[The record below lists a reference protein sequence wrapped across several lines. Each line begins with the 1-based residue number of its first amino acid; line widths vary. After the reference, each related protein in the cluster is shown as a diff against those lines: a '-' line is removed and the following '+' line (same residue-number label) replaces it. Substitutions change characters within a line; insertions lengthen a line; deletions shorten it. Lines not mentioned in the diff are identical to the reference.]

1 MAARTI
7 ATTDT
12 LETFRTQFNAL
23 SETDFGDIATLDNAI
38 SATSVIGAVNE
49 LYSSIA
55 GSLAINITDG
65 SNTQSVSNAQTIT
78 FAGAAN
84 QIVPTVSATDT
95 VTYALRDD
103 VTIAGEFT
111 ASGTGAH
118 TLGSISFTGS
128 TIASSG
134 ATVTVDDNLS
144 LSAGKTLTAGT
155 ITAGSLSIDETS
167 GYPRISSTRGDD
179 LLVLDAIPVLQGSSM
194 IFEGDTADDFET
206 TLSVVD
212 PTADRIIT
220 IPDETGT
227 LVSTGSSGV
236 VTGTIIALD
245 TVAEANMANDAI
257 GQDQLKS
264 VVTLQVINS
273 TGTVLKTMYAAGA

>member
-7 ATTDT
+7 SATQT
-12 LETFRTQFNAL
+12 LEDFRTQFNAL
-23 SETDFGDIATLDNAI
+23 SSQDFGDIATLSGAI
-38 SATSVIGAVNE
+38 SATSIVGAVNE
-49 LYSSIA
+49 LQSQIA

-95 VTYALRDD
+95 VTYALRDN
-103 VTIAGEFT
+103 VTIAGNFT
-111 ASGTGAH
+111 ASGSGTH
-118 TLGSISFTGS
+118 TLGSITFASS

-144 LSAGKTLTAGT
+144 LSAGKTLTADNISSSQTFVDFGAKD
-155 ITAGSLSIDETS
+155 IVTS
-167 GYPRISSTRGDD
+167 GFFYTSAGPTEAGI
-179 LLVLDAIPVLQGSSM
+179 VFEGSSQ
-194 IFEGDTADDFET
+194 DDFET
-206 TLSVVD
+206 LIKAVE
-212 PTADRIIT
+212 PTADRTIT
-220 IPDETGT
+220 IPNETGT
-227 LVSTGSSGV
+227 IVTSGSSAV
-236 VTGTIIALD
+236 VTGAMIAAD

-264 VVTLQVINS
+264 VVTLQILNS
-273 TGTVLKTMYAAGA
+273 GGTVVKTLFGAGA

>member
-7 ATTDT
+7 SATQT
-12 LETFRTQFNAL
+12 LEDFRTEFNAL
-23 SETDFGDIATLDNAI
+23 SSQDFGDIATLSGAI
-38 SATSVIGAVNE
+38 SATSIVGAVNE
-49 LYSSIA
+49 LQSQIA

-95 VTYALRDD
+95 VTYALRDN
-103 VTIAGEFT
+103 VTIAGNFT
-111 ASGTGAH
+111 ASGSGTH
-118 TLGSISFTGS
+118 TLGSITFASS

-144 LSAGKTLTAGT
+144 LSAGKTLTADNISSSQTFVDFGAKD
-155 ITAGSLSIDETS
+155 IVTS
-167 GYPRISSTRGDD
+167 GFFYTSAGPTEAGI
-179 LLVLDAIPVLQGSSM
+179 VFEGSSQ
-194 IFEGDTADDFET
+194 DDFET
-206 TLSVVD
+206 LIKAVE
-212 PTADRIIT
+212 PTADRTIT
-220 IPDETGT
+220 IPNETGT
-227 LVSTGSSGV
+227 IVTTGSSAV
-236 VTGTIIALD
+236 VTGTMIAAD

-264 VVTLQVINS
+264 VVTLQILNS
-273 TGTVLKTMYAAGA
+273 GGTVVKTLFGAGA

>member
-23 SETDFGDIATLDNAI
+23 SETDFGDIATLDNAL

-49 LYSSIA
+49 LYSAIA
-55 GSLAINITDG
+55 GSLSFNITDG
-65 SNTQSVSNAQTIT
+65 SNTQTIANAQTIT
-78 FAGAAN
+78 ISGTAN
-84 QIVPTVSATDT
+84 QVTAVVSATDT
-95 VTYALRDD
+95 LTLGLASNITVSGTTHALG
-103 VTIAGEFT
+103 TIAI
-111 ASGTGAH
+111 SGNN
-118 TLGSISFTGS
+118 IS
-128 TIASSG
+128 SSNS
-134 ATVTVDDNLS
+134 ATVTIDDNLS
-144 LSAGKTLTAGT
+144 LSAGKTFTAGT
-155 ITAGSLSIDETS
+155 ITAGLLTIDETL
-167 GYPRISSTRGDD
+167 GFPRISSTRGDD

-227 LVSTGSSGV
+227 LVSTGSSRV

-264 VVTLQVINS
+264 VVTLQIINS
-273 TGTVLKTMYAAGA
+273 TGTVVKTMYAAGA

>member
-7 ATTDT
+7 SATQT
-12 LETFRTQFNAL
+12 LEDFRTQFNAL
-23 SETDFGDIATLDNAI
+23 SSQDFGDIATLSGAI
-38 SATSVIGAVNE
+38 SATSIVGAVNE
-49 LYSSIA
+49 LQSQIA

-95 VTYALRDD
+95 VTYALRDN
-103 VTIAGEFT
+103 VTIAGNFT
-111 ASGTGAH
+111 ASGSGTH
-118 TLGSISFTGS
+118 TLGSITFASS

-144 LSAGKTLTAGT
+144 LSAGKTLTADNISSSQTFVDFGAKD
-155 ITAGSLSIDETS
+155 IVTS
-167 GYPRISSTRGDD
+167 GFFYTSAGPTEAGI
-179 LLVLDAIPVLQGSSM
+179 VFEGSSQ
-194 IFEGDTADDFET
+194 DDFET
-206 TLSVVD
+206 LIKAVE
-212 PTADRIIT
+212 PTADRTIT
-220 IPDETGT
+220 IPNETGT
-227 LVSTGSSGV
+227 IVTTGSSAV
-236 VTGTIIALD
+236 VTGTMIAAD

-264 VVTLQVINS
+264 VVTLQILNS
-273 TGTVLKTMYAAGA
+273 GGTVVKTLFGAGA

>member
-1 MAARTI
+1 MAVRTI
-7 ATTDT
+7 SATQT
-12 LETFRTQFNAL
+12 LEDFRTEFNAL
-23 SETDFGDIATLDNAI
+23 SSQDFGDIATLNPAI

-49 LYSSIA
+49 LYLQIA

-95 VTYALRDD
+95 VTYALRDN
-103 VTIAGEFT
+103 VTIAGNFT
-111 ASGTGAH
+111 ASGSGTH
-118 TLGSISFTGS
+118 TLGSITFASS

-144 LSAGKTLTAGT
+144 LSAGKTLTADNISSSQTFVDFGAKD
-155 ITAGSLSIDETS
+155 IVTS
-167 GYPRISSTRGDD
+167 GFFYTSAGPTEAGI
-179 LLVLDAIPVLQGSSM
+179 VFEGSSQ
-194 IFEGDTADDFET
+194 DDFET
-206 TLSVVD
+206 LIKAVE
-212 PTADRIIT
+212 PTADRTIT
-220 IPDETGT
+220 IPNETGT
-227 LVSTGSSGV
+227 IVTTGSSAV
-236 VTGTIIALD
+236 VTGTMIAAD

-264 VVTLQVINS
+264 VVTLQILNS
-273 TGTVLKTMYAAGA
+273 GGTVVKTLFGAGA